1 MMLMA
6 LQQSDPPNVP
16 REEDG
21 ATPSASVPRYIN
33 RDLSWLDFNRRVLAL
48 ASDADVPVLE
58 RTRFLAISAN
68 NLDDFFQV
76 RGAVLAQNVETG
88 LSDRSPDGLTPL
100 EQRELFRERT
110 NAFARDQDRVY
121 TEQLAPAL
129 DAVGIH
135 ISDYHELD
143 HQDRASLDAYFA
155 QQLFPVLTP
164 LAVDPAH
171 PFPYISSMSLNLA
184 VVVADPMTRDH
195 HVARVKVPPAL
206 PRFAVTP
213 GGRRFVPLEQ
223 VISAH
228 LDVLFPGM
236 DILTH
241 HPFRLTRGA
250 DFQLDSDEDDLL
262 EAVRDVL
269 KRRRLSP
276 LVVRL
281 EVDEHMST
289 EVRHLLVRE
298 LEMDESDVQVVQA
311 PLDLAALVQ
320 LTTLDRPE
328 LKYPPWSPTIPAA
341 LLPQEGGFD
350 IFAAVRAGDVLVH
363 HPYEDFD
370 ASAVA
375 FIEQAASDP
384 AVLAIKQT
392 LYRTSGKQSPII
404 RALIRAAEAGKQ
416 VVALV
421 ELTARFDEQANI
433 SWAEAL
439 EQAGVHV
446 IYGIVG
452 MKTHAK
458 VSLAVRSEDGR
469 VNRYCH
475 VSTGNYNPETARI
488 YEDIALLTS
497 DGEICTDLSELFN
510 ALSGYSRDVQYRRI
524 VVAPQRLRAFIV
536 GLIHRESRPD
546 GRIAL
551 KLNALIDP
559 EVIDALYEAVE
570 AGAEVD
576 LIVRGMCALNP
587 AASAAPERLR
597 VRSLVGRYLEHS
609 RIYRFGATPEAD
621 YFISSADM
629 MQRNLDRR
637 VEVAIPVDQPAPRAR
652 LAEIIDLLL
661 ADDTLAWQF
670 DGGRWT
676 RVPHRTGVNAQIALA
691 EGAARRNRGGG

>member
-1 MMLMA
+1 MA
-6 LQQSDPPNVP
+6 VSHRDPAALGEQDRGAHPEVP
-16 REEDG
+16 RHL
-21 ATPSASVPRYIN
+21 N
-33 RDLSWLDFNRRVLAL
+33 RDVSWLDFNRRVLAL
-48 ASDADVPVLE
+48 AADDQVPVLE
-58 RTRFLAISAN
+58 RARFLAISAH

-110 NAFARDQDRVY
+110 STFARDQDDLY
-121 TEQLAPAL
+121 TESVAPAL
-129 DAVGIH
+129 DSAGIH

-143 HQDRASLDAYFA
+143 HRDRAFLDSYFA

-184 VVVADPMTRDH
+184 VVVSDAVAREQR
-195 HVARVKVPPAL
+195 VARVKVPPAL
-206 PRFAVTP
+206 PRFAPLP
-213 GGRRFVPLEQ
+213 GGGRFVPLEQ

-228 LDVLFPGM
+228 LDALFPGM
-236 DILTH
+236 DIVTH

-281 EVDEHMST
+281 EIDERMSD
-289 EVRHLLVRE
+289 EVRDLLVRE
-298 LEMDESDVQVVQA
+298 LEMDERDVQVVHA
-311 PLDLAALVQ
+311 PLDLGALFQ
-320 LTTLDRPE
+320 LTSLDRPE
-328 LKYPPWSPTIPAA
+328 LRYPVWAPVVPAA
-341 LLPQEGGFD
+341 LLPLEGGFH
-350 IFAAVRAGDVLVH
+350 IFSAVRAGDVLVH

-375 FIEQAASDP
+375 FVEEAASDP

-392 LYRTSGKQSPII
+392 LYRTSGTNSPII
-404 RALIRAAEAGKQ
+404 RSLIRAAEAGKQ

-452 MKTHAK
+452 LKTHAK
-458 VSLAVRSEDGR
+458 VSLVVRNEGGGHIT
-469 VNRYCH
+469 RYCH

-488 YEDIALLTS
+488 YEDVALLTC
-497 DGEICTDLSELFN
+497 DADICADLSELFN

-524 VVAPQRLRAFIV
+524 VVAPQRLRSTLTE
-536 GLIHRESRPD
+536 LIHRQSHPG
-546 GRIAL
+546 GRITL
-551 KLNALIDP
+551 KLNNLIDSD
-559 EVIDALYEAVE
+559 VIDALYDAVE
-570 AGAEVD
+570 AGATID
-576 LIVRGMCALNP
+576 LIVRGMCTLNP
-587 AASAAPERLR
+587 AAAAAPDRLL

-609 RIYRFGATPEAD
+609 RIYRFGEGTDAD
-621 YFISSADM
+621 YFISSADLM
-629 MQRNLDRR
+629 PRNLDRR
-637 VEVAIPVDQPAPRAR
+637 VEVAVPVEQVPLRTR
-652 LAEIIDLLL
+652 LDEIIDFSLR
-661 ADDTLAWQF
+661 DDTLAWQF
-670 DGGRWT
+670 DGESWT
-676 RVPHRTGVNAQIALA
+676 RVPTVAGFNAQRALQ
-691 EGAARRNRGGG
+691 EGAVRRSRGGG